1 MSKETYAISI
11 LVVSIV
17 FLIPFYV
24 MMYQVSE
31 INKLLRLEVA
41 LLSKVDTPEVST
53 PPPKSEPQPEKLLP
67 SVMLLI
73 RGDEGVRRT
82 PYLDTAD
89 NPTIG
94 IGRNLKGNGISIA
107 EYEKIRGTDDFR
119 RVFAYAEVRNRRI
132 HVLTLEDAKRL
143 FPDPL
148 TDEHIETLFQDDLA
162 AIKKDAMSI
171 FPEFSEISTSRQA
184 VILDLLFNLGNS
196 HFRQFEHFIASVKAH
211 EWKRAASH
219 LLSSKAARQDIRRYH
234 RLALILETGH
244 LPRPVR

>member
-73 RGDEGVRRT
+73 RG
-82 PYLDTAD
+82 
-89 NPTIG
+89 
-94 IGRNLKGNGISIA
+94 
-107 EYEKIRGTDDFR
+107 
-119 RVFAYAEVRNRRI
+119 
-132 HVLTLEDAKRL
+132 
-143 FPDPL
+143 
-148 TDEHIETLFQDDLA
+148 
-162 AIKKDAMSI
+162 
-171 FPEFSEISTSRQA
+171 
-184 VILDLLFNLGNS
+184 
-196 HFRQFEHFIASVKAH
+196 
-211 EWKRAASH
+211 
-219 LLSSKAARQDIRRYH
+219 
-234 RLALILETGH
+234 
-244 LPRPVR
+244 